1 MKYLCIDIGSTSIKY
16 AESENGKLPE
26 KVSKTPFPEP
36 LPLPE
41 PFYEADAEKIFS
53 IVKKII
59 DSSSAEAVMFSV
71 QMHGY
76 VLADKR
82 GGLLTGYISWRDKR
96 AGLKPYGFSL
106 SPEHGVKL
114 KYNLPRASVIVTAML
129 FPEIAKEAEVFY
141 TLGSYLAFRLTGNNV
156 THITDAAASGFY
168 NCITGRVDFDEKDYP
183 VKLSLPTAFTEVKP
197 AGVYNGKTIYTPV
210 GDQQATILGLGENDC
225 YILNLGTAAQ
235 MCETG
240 DIFLSGDF
248 ECRPFFDGKF
258 LYTVTGLYGG
268 GYIRENS
275 RQKAITQILVSNYK
289 TALEKLPEKNE
300 LVVTGGTLEYH
311 KDLIFGVLK
320 ELNVKSR
327 IAGKVDA
334 INGLCYL
341 AKVEEK

>member
-16 AESENGKLPE
+16 AESENGSFPE
-26 KVSKTPFPEP
+26 KVNKTPFPEA

-53 IVKKII
+53 IVKDII
-59 DSSSAEAVMFSV
+59 DSSSAQAVMFSV

-76 VLADKR
+76 LLADKN
-82 GGLLTGYISWRDKR
+82 GKLLTRYISWRDKR
-96 AGLKPYGFSL
+96 AGLKPYGSTL
-106 SPEHGVKL
+106 SPEHGVGL
-114 KYNLPRASVIVTAML
+114 KANLPRASVKVTAEL
-129 FPEIAKEAEVFY
+129 FPEIAKNAAVFF

-275 RQKAITQILVSNYK
+275 RGKGIEEALVSDYK
-289 TALEKLPEKNE
+289 KALEKLPEKKN
-300 LVVTGGTLEYH
+300 LIVTGGTTEYY
-311 KDLIFGVLK
+311 KELILGVLK
-320 ELNVKSR
+320 ELPPKSR
-327 IAGKVDA
+327 VAEKADA
-334 INGLCYL
+334 INGLCRL
-341 AKVEEK
+341 AERIR

>member
-26 KVSKTPFPEP
+26 KVLKTPFPEP

-76 VLADKR
+76 ILADKR

-106 SPEHGVKL
+106 SPEHGVGL
-114 KYNLPRASVIVTAML
+114 KNNLPRASVMVTATL
-129 FPEIAKEAEVFY
+129 FPEIAKVAEVFY

-168 NCITGRVDFDEKDYP
+168 NCITGRTDFDEKNYP
-183 VKLSLPTAFTEVKP
+183 VKLSLPTAFTEVKT

-210 GDQQATILGLGENDC
+210 GDQQATILGIGENDC

-240 DIFLSGDF
+240 ETFLSGDF

-275 RQKAITQILVSNYK
+275 REKGIEKALVSDYK
-289 TALEKLPEKNE
+289 KALEKLPKKEN
-300 LVVTGGTLEYH
+300 LIVTGGTTEYH
-311 KDLIFGVLK
+311 KELILGVLK
-320 ELNVKSR
+320 ELPVKSR
-327 IAGKVDA
+327 LAGKTDA
-334 INGLCYL
+334 INGLCCL
-341 AKVEEK
+341 AERIH

>member
-1 MKYLCIDIGSTSIKY
+1 MKYLCIDIGSTSKKY
-16 AESENGKLPE
+16 AESENGSFPE
-26 KVSKTPFPEP
+26 KVNKTPFPEA

-53 IVKKII
+53 IVKDII
-59 DSSSAEAVMFSV
+59 DSSSAQAVMFSV

-76 VLADKR
+76 LLADKN
-82 GGLLTGYISWRDKR
+82 GKLLTRYISWRDKR
-96 AGLKPYGFSL
+96 AGLKPYGFTL
-106 SPEHGVKL
+106 SPEHGVGL
-114 KYNLPRASVIVTAML
+114 KANLPRASVKVTAEL
-129 FPEIAKEAEVFY
+129 FPEIAKNASVFF
-141 TLGSYLAFRLTGNNV
+141 TLGSYLSFRLTGNNV

-168 NCITGRVDFDEKDYP
+168 NCITGKEDFNATDYP
-183 VKLSLPTAFTEVKP
+183 VKLELPVAYMNVRV
-197 AGVYNGKTIYTPV
+197 AGFYNGKSIFTPV
-210 GDQQATILGLGENDC
+210 GDQQATILGLNEQDC

-240 DIFLSGDF
+240 DNFLSGDF
-248 ECRPFFDGKF
+248 ECRPFFNGKF

-275 RQKAITQILVSNYK
+275 RQQAITQMLVSNYK

-327 IAGKVDA
+327 IAGKADA

-341 AKVEEK
+341 AKAEEK